1 MKKTYQVEV
10 DCANCANE
18 MEFAAK
24 KVEGVK
30 DVTVNFMLLKMTVD
44 FEEGVNEADVMKK
57 VKKACKRVEPECEV
71 YC

>member
-1 MKKTYQVEV
+1 
-10 DCANCANE
+10 

-57 VKKACKRVEPECEV
+57 VKKACKRVEPDCEV